1 MYFRVDALGS
11 IKLLLCGPEVFRRC
25 CVLMVAPWMAP
36 VLAKAC
42 LCPWAPSVLL
52 QGLLKV
58 MLPSPCVGKEK
69 HMSGSIC
76 ALCLHWLPENL
87 VWASFEK
94 NKWQVSD
101 KRDIALSIQKRSI
114 ADFQKKYSHSW
125 IYLQQTD
132 FSLGCSILVMWLST
146 VIASQNILSW
156 R

>member
-76 ALCLHWLPENL
+76 ALCLHWLPEHL

-101 KRDIALSIQKRSI
+101 KRDIALSVQKRSI
-114 ADFQKKYSHSW
+114 ADCQKNTLIHEFICSR
-125 IYLQQTD
+125 LT
-132 FSLGCSILVMWLST
+132 SLLAVAYWWCDWVP
-146 VIASQNILSW
+146 
-156 R
+156 